1 MTTIIRTLTCVLLVL
16 VWDVG
21 YQTAEAQVKAGFA
34 ERDITPDIGMEQPG
48 GYHKSFHR
56 SFHDPCKVR
65 VALFD
70 DGQRRVAVIGVDA
83 LALPG
88 QLVKKCRQRLQDQ
101 VGLPPEAVLIAASHS
116 HSSGPVGMVQP
127 GEYDHASPLVQ
138 KLAYE
143 DSSMANPEYLKR
155 MEEAIVEAVRAAN
168 EKRSE
173 VACGFGSGCENQVAF
188 NRRFRM
194 RNGLTYTHPGAG
206 NPEIVE
212 VAGPTDPEVGVIG
225 AWDRDGKLLGCI
237 VNFACHATTSPGG
250 ISANYI
256 YYLEQVVRGAMGP
269 DVIVVFTAGACGD
282 ITQVDNLTRY
292 QNRGPEDFARF
303 VGGRVGAEAVKV
315 LLSVDKGNAF
325 RVDFRSKVLKIERR
339 VPSPERVQAA
349 LELIE
354 NPNQKAEATDRTFA
368 KETLLLA
375 AILEKEPV
383 ADVEVQAL
391 QIGPAV
397 FVSNPAEYFCQYGL
411 DIKKGSKFPLTF
423 PVELANGCVGY
434 VPTEEALGEHGGG
447 YETRLTSYSNLIPTA
462 GTTIA
467 NEGIALTGELTP
479 DAIPTRPP
487 IAPFQGPGW
496 TYGNVPPQVN

>member
-1 MTTIIRTLTCVLLVL
+1 MATIIRTLTCVLVVL
-16 VWDVG
+16 VWDLA
-21 YQTAEAQVKAGFA
+21 YQTAEAQIKAGFA

-155 MEEAIVEAVRAAN
+155 MEEAIVEAVSAAN

-212 VAGPTDPEVGVIG
+212 AAGPTDPEVGVIG
-225 AWDRDGKLLGCI
+225 AWDGDGKLLGCI

-269 DVIVVFTAGACGD
+269 DVIVVFTARALVTSPRSTTSPA
-282 ITQVDNLTRY
+282 IRIPAP
-292 QNRGPEDFARF
+292 RISPASSA
-303 VGGRVGAEAVKV
+303 AEWAPKR
-315 LLSVDKGNAF
+315 SRSCFPSKG
-325 RVDFRSKVLKIERR
+325 K
-339 VPSPERVQAA
+339 RVQSR
-349 LELIE
+349 LPI
-354 NPNQKAEATDRTFA
+354 QSAEDRTPRA
-368 KETLLLA
+368 K
-375 AILEKEPV
+375 
-383 ADVEVQAL
+383 
-391 QIGPAV
+391 
-397 FVSNPAEYFCQYGL
+397 S
-411 DIKKGSKFPLTF
+411 
-423 PVELANGCVGY
+423 
-434 VPTEEALGEHGGG
+434 
-447 YETRLTSYSNLIPTA
+447 
-462 GTTIA
+462 GT
-467 NEGIALTGELTP
+467 GQ
-479 DAIPTRPP
+479 RH
-487 IAPFQGPGW
+487 W
-496 TYGNVPPQVN
+496 S

>member
-1 MTTIIRTLTCVLLVL
+1 MTTIIRTLTCVLVVL
-16 VWDVG
+16 VWDVA
-21 YQTAEAQVKAGFA
+21 YRTAEAQVKAGFA

-65 VALFD
+65 VAVFD

-83 LALPG
+83 LAVPG
-88 QLVKKCRQRLQDQ
+88 QFVKKCRQRLQDQ

-155 MEEAIVEAVRAAN
+155 LEEAIVEAVSAAN

-194 RNGLTYTHPGAG
+194 RNGETYTHPGAG

-212 VAGPTDPEVGVIG
+212 VAGPTDPEVGVIRPG
-225 AWDRDGKLLGCI
+225 TATGSCWAASSISPATPRPARAAFPPTISTTSSKSCGERWDR
-237 VNFACHATTSPGG
+237 TS
-250 ISANYI
+250 SSSS
-256 YYLEQVVRGAMGP
+256 RR
-269 DVIVVFTAGACGD
+269 ACGD
-282 ITQVDNLTRY
+282 VTQVDNLTRY

-325 RVDFRSKVLKIERR
+325 KVDFRSKVLKIERR
-339 VPSPERVQAA
+339 VPSPGTGPSGTGADREPEPEGGSHRSHLREGDAA
-349 LELIE
+349 VGRH
-354 NPNQKAEATDRTFA
+354 PG
-368 KETLLLA
+368 
-375 AILEKEPV
+375 KEPV
-383 ADVEVQAL
+383 ADVEVQAV

-496 TYGNVPPQVN
+496 PYGNVPPQVN